1 MNNHP
6 ILSIIIPLY
15 NCEKYI
21 KQCLDTI
28 FRQEMNES
36 EFEVIVI
43 DDGSKD
49 SGYLLASEYAKR
61 HQNILVIK
69 QENQGVA
76 CARNNALEKATGDY
90 VTFVDA
96 DDMLVSGSL
105 STLIKIAVENK
116 ADIVKAAHK
125 EVPED
130 AVCEDFSS
138 SHDNCSIQVMTGEE
152 AIVNVTRMKEGY
164 CWGYLISRKL
174 ITDNRLSFPPK
185 VAFMEDWAFITQAI
199 LKSRTF
205 VNADVLLY
213 LYRRNSSSCMA
224 NVTTEKMLLGC
235 KAIDIV
241 ANLAKDTSGDVKKK
255 LSDNVCV
262 NINIVLWFTIH
273 YRSIYNRKK
282 EIIKALLQLLH
293 QVDRTYIPGSLK
305 LFRLF
310 PSMYIIV
317 RNLLA
322 SRKYR

>member
-49 SGYLLASEYAKR
+49 NGYSLASEYAKR
-61 HQNILVIK
+61 HQNVLVVK

-138 SHDNCSIQVMTGEE
+138 NHDNSSIQVMTGEE

-174 ITDNRLSFPPK
+174 ITDNRLLFPPK

-235 KAIDIV
+235 QAIGIV

-273 YRSIYNRKK
+273 YRSIFNRKK
-282 EIIKALLQLLH
+282 EIIKALLQLLQ
-293 QVDRTYIPGSLK
+293 QVDRTYIPESLK

-322 SRKYR
+322 SRKY

>member
-49 SGYLLASEYAKR
+49 SGYSLASEYAKR
-61 HQNILVIK
+61 YQNIFVIK

-138 SHDNCSIQVMTGEE
+138 SHDNSSIQVMTGEE

-235 KAIDIV
+235 QAIDIV
-241 ANLAKDTSGDVKKK
+241 ANLAKDTSGDVRKK

-273 YRSIYNRKK
+273 YRSIFNRKK
-282 EIIKALLQLLH
+282 EIIKALLQLLQ
-293 QVDRTYIPGSLK
+293 QVDRTYIPESLK

-322 SRKYR
+322 SRKY

>member
-21 KQCLDTI
+21 RQCLDSI
-28 FRQEMNES
+28 FRQEINES
-36 EFEVIVI
+36 EYEVIVI

-49 SGYLLASEYAKR
+49 NGYSLASEYAMS
-61 HQNILVIK
+61 HDNFLVIK

-90 VTFVDA
+90 ITFVDA

-105 STLIKIAVENK
+105 KTLVKIAVENK

-125 EVPED
+125 EVSED
-130 AVCEDFSS
+130 AMYEDFSNS
-138 SHDNCSIQVMTGEE
+138 LDGNSIQVMTGED

-164 CWGYLISRKL
+164 CWGYLISRQL
-174 ITDNRLSFPPK
+174 LSENRLTFLPK

-235 KAIDIV
+235 QAIDIV
-241 ANLAKDTSGDVKKK
+241 AHLAKDTSGDIKKK

-273 YRSIYNRKK
+273 YRSIFNRRK
-282 EIIKALLQLLH
+282 EIIKVLLHLLQL
-293 QVDRTYIPGSLK
+293 VDKSYIPGSLK
-305 LFRLF
+305 VFRLY

-322 SRKYR
+322 SRKY

>member
-1 MNNHP
+1 
-6 ILSIIIPLY
+6 
-15 NCEKYI
+15 
-21 KQCLDTI
+21 
-28 FRQEMNES
+28 
-36 EFEVIVI
+36 
-43 DDGSKD
+43 
-49 SGYLLASEYAKR
+49 
-61 HQNILVIK
+61 
-69 QENQGVA
+69 
-76 CARNNALEKATGDY
+76 
-90 VTFVDA
+90 
-96 DDMLVSGSL
+96 
-105 STLIKIAVENK
+105 
-116 ADIVKAAHK
+116 
-125 EVPED
+125 
-130 AVCEDFSS
+130 
-138 SHDNCSIQVMTGEE
+138 MTGEE

-235 KAIDIV
+235 QAIDIV
-241 ANLAKDTSGDVKKK
+241 ANLAKDTSGDVRKK

-273 YRSIYNRKK
+273 YRSIFNRKK
-282 EIIKALLQLLH
+282 EIIKALLQLLQ
-293 QVDRTYIPGSLK
+293 QVDRTYIPESLK

-310 PSMYIIV
+310 PSMYIII

-322 SRKYR
+322 SMKY

>member
-49 SGYLLASEYAKR
+49 SGCSLASEYAKR
-61 HQNILVIK
+61 HQNVLVVK

-90 VTFVDA
+90 ITFVDA

-116 ADIVKAAHK
+116 ADIVKAAYK

-152 AIVNVTRMKEGY
+152 AILNVTRMKEGY
-164 CWGYLISRKL
+164 CWRYLISRKL

-185 VAFMEDWAFITQAI
+185 VTFMEDWAFITQAI

-235 KAIDIV
+235 QAIDIV

-255 LSDNVCV
+255 LFDNVCV

-273 YRSIYNRKK
+273 YRSIFNRKK
-282 EIIKALLQLLH
+282 EIIKALLQLLQ
-293 QVDRTYIPGSLK
+293 QVDRTYIPGNLK
-305 LFRLF
+305 LFRLC
-310 PSMYIIV
+310 PRMYIIV

-322 SRKYR
+322 SRKY

>member
-36 EFEVIVI
+36 DFEVIVI

-49 SGYLLASEYAKR
+49 SGYSLASEYAKR
-61 HQNILVIK
+61 YQNVIVIK

-90 VTFVDA
+90 ITFVDA
-96 DDMLVSGSL
+96 DDMLVFGSL

-138 SHDNCSIQVMTGEE
+138 SHDNSSIQIMTGEE

-235 KAIDIV
+235 QAIDIV
-241 ANLAKDTSGDVKKK
+241 ANLAKDTSGDVRKK

-273 YRSIYNRKK
+273 YRSIFNRKK
-282 EIIKALLQLLH
+282 EIIKALLQLLQ
-293 QVDRTYIPGSLK
+293 QVDRTYIPESLK

-322 SRKYR
+322 SRKY

>member
-49 SGYLLASEYAKR
+49 SGYSLASEYAKR
-61 HQNILVIK
+61 HQNILVMK

-105 STLIKIAVENK
+105 GKLIKIAVDNK

-130 AVCEDFSS
+130 TVCKDFSS
-138 SHDNCSIQVMTGEE
+138 NHDNGSIHVMTGEE

-235 KAIDIV
+235 QAIDIV
-241 ANLAKDTSGDVKKK
+241 ANLTKDTSGDVRKK

-273 YRSIYNRKK
+273 YRSIFNRKK
-282 EIIKALLQLLH
+282 EIIKALLQLLQ
-293 QVDRTYIPGSLK
+293 QVDRTYIPKSLK

-322 SRKYR
+322 SRKY

>member
-36 EFEVIVI
+36 DFEVIVI

-49 SGYLLASEYAKR
+49 SGYSLASEYAKR

-174 ITDNRLSFPPK
+174 ITDNRLLFPPK

-235 KAIDIV
+235 QAIDIV
-241 ANLAKDTSGDVKKK
+241 ANLTKDTSGDVRKK

-273 YRSIYNRKK
+273 YRSIFNRKK
-282 EIIKALLQLLH
+282 EIIKALLQLL
-293 QVDRTYIPGSLK
+293 QQMDRTYIPESLK

-322 SRKYR
+322 SRKY

>member
-36 EFEVIVI
+36 DFEVIVI

-49 SGYLLASEYAKR
+49 SGYSLASEYAKR
-61 HQNILVIK
+61 YQNVLVVK
-69 QENQGVA
+69 QENLGVA

-105 STLIKIAVENK
+105 STLIKIAVDNK
-116 ADIVKAAHK
+116 ADIVKAAYK

-138 SHDNCSIQVMTGEE
+138 SHDNSSIQIMTGEE

-185 VAFMEDWAFITQAI
+185 VAFMEDWAFITQTI

-235 KAIDIV
+235 QAIDIV
-241 ANLAKDTSGDVKKK
+241 ANLTKDTSGDVRKK

-273 YRSIYNRKK
+273 YRSIFNRKK
-282 EIIKALLQLLH
+282 EIIKALLQLM
-293 QVDRTYIPGSLK
+293 QIVDRTYIPRSLR
-305 LFRLF
+305 LFRLC
-310 PSMYIIV
+310 PRMYIIV

-322 SRKYR
+322 SRKY